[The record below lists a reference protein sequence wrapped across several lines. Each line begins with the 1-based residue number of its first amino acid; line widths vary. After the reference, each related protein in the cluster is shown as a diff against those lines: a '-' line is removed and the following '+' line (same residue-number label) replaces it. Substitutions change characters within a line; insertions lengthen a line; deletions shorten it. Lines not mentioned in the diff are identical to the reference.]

1 MKKPYLF
8 INNKSYKRL
17 TEAARVPL
25 DSWAR
30 GSVPSRIIEEVEEE
44 KAGWGALE
52 EEEESQLPL
61 APAAP
66 AAATAAVLW

>member
-1 MKKPYLF
+1 MFTLIKYLMKKPYLF

-44 KAGWGALE
+44 KE
-52 EEEESQLPL
+52 EFTRVENDKRKQSDSLQHE
-61 APAAP
+61 
-66 AAATAAVLW
+66 